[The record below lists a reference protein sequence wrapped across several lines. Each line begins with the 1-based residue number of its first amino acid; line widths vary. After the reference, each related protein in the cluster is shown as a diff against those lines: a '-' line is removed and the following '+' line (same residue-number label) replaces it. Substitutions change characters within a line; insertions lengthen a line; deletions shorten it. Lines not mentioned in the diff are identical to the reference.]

1 MIINIY
7 LKIIFYKMATIGV
20 KETTLS
26 QVKKIA
32 KLQGISNGDFVELA
46 AEFFLKTGIDLKE
59 GYSIK
64 AEIKENN
71 KRLNQVIAWTTKQEK
86 ELIYPVFKAI
96 QENNIKTEEYLKRL
110 KPERIETAFK
120 DVSNAF
126 RELNN
131 KIEQSNQA
139 RLSLEKLLNQA
150 NKKNTILLE
159 LFSLERD
166 FKGSIKDKTSEAELR
181 NELRK
186 F

>member
-1 MIINIY
+1 
-7 LKIIFYKMATIGV
+7 MATIGV

-32 KLQGISNGDFVELA
+32 KLQGISNGEFVELA

-96 QENNIKTEEYLKRL
+96 QENNIKQRST
-110 KPERIETAFK
+110 
-120 DVSNAF
+120 
-126 RELNN
+126 
-131 KIEQSNQA
+131 
-139 RLSLEKLLNQA
+139 
-150 NKKNTILLE
+150 
-159 LFSLERD
+159 
-166 FKGSIKDKTSEAELR
+166 
-181 NELRK
+181 
-186 F
+186 